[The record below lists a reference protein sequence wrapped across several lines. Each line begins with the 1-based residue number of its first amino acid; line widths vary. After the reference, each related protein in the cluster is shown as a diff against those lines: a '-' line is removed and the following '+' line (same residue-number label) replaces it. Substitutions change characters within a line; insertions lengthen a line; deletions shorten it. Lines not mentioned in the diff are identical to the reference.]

1 MRFLL
6 CLFTLGVLPVWAA
19 DAVSTLVTMH
29 LDKAGAEIPADF
41 LGLSY
46 EKTAMAEKHFRLNNT
61 ELLNLHRNLGRAVIR
76 VSGNKVELS
85 SWQREETNAKPER
98 GATVVTP
105 GCLDQFYAFAKA
117 VDAKVIHGVNLAGG
131 KPEMSADEIAYAL
144 KVGGNSILAVE
155 VGNEPDHYDKDT
167 KKLRAKGYSYA
178 LYKKELEDAQKVIFA
193 RNPKAPLAGPAT
205 TSGDAAWFEP
215 SVADFKSKWV
225 LVTSHFYP
233 LSAQST
239 PPPTVESL
247 LSEAAKLKA
256 VNMLEKHMAIAR
268 KAGIPYRL
276 AETNSAS
283 MRGTD
288 GVSDSFVAA
297 VWGADFL
304 FDIAE
309 HGATGVNLH
318 TIFGTRGYTVISYD
332 RTNYAPRPL
341 YYALLLFKDAGR
353 GKLLRTETKSTANV
367 TSHATIADD
376 NRVRVTIINK
386 GVSEATKVSIVTDG
400 KRTRGTVARLIAA
413 SPTEKNGDYLLRSN
427 REA

>member
-1 MRFLL
+1 
-6 CLFTLGVLPVWAA
+6 
-19 DAVSTLVTMH
+19 
-29 LDKAGAEIPADF
+29 
-41 LGLSY
+41 
-46 EKTAMAEKHFRLNNT
+46 
-61 ELLNLHRNLGRAVIR
+61 
-76 VSGNKVELS
+76 
-85 SWQREETNAKPER
+85 
-98 GATVVTP
+98 
-105 GCLDQFYAFAKA
+105 
-117 VDAKVIHGVNLAGG
+117 
-131 KPEMSADEIAYAL
+131 
-144 KVGGNSILAVE
+144 
-155 VGNEPDHYDKDT
+155 
-167 KKLRAKGYSYA
+167 
-178 LYKKELEDAQKVIFA
+178 
-193 RNPKAPLAGPAT
+193 
-205 TSGDAAWFEP
+205 
-215 SVADFKSKWV
+215 
-225 LVTSHFYP
+225 
-233 LSAQST
+233 
-239 PPPTVESL
+239 
-247 LSEAAKLKA
+247 
-256 VNMLEKHMAIAR
+256 MLEKHVAIAR

-304 FDIAE
+304 FDVAE
-309 HGATGVNLH
+309 HGVTGVNLH